1 MSEAQ
6 GSAAPSAAP
15 APAESS
21 APIES
26 EVSEASD
33 ASSDVEEVSDEAI
46 DAASAEET
54 VDPKE
59 AKKVKEE
66 IKNLKKKL
74 KAKVNG
80 RQIDVEIDPNNEEEL
95 LRYVQKALASD
106 EKFEEAAN
114 LRKSVSQLVEA
125 LKTNPLE
132 ILRRPELGI
141 DIKALA
147 EQVLNQELEDMSKTP
162 EQKKLEEMERKL
174 KEYEEERTKL
184 EEAKRQA
191 EISKFQEE
199 AFRQLDEDITG
210 ALATSDLPKS
220 PYVIKRIADTMI
232 EAVNLGYADVSVKDI
247 LPIVEQQ
254 IQEEIRNMFE
264 VAPEDVLEKLTDKY
278 VGKSTL
284 NKMRQ
289 KRLAKTKKPVETAK
303 NVKETGTTSKT
314 EANKQSTDSKKK
326 FNDLFGKF

>member
-1 MSEAQ
+1 MSESQ
-6 GSAAPSAAP
+6 GTAASAAPS

-21 APIES
+21 APVS
-26 EVSEASD
+26 DVSESSD
-33 ASSDVEEVSDEAI
+33 ASEDVEEVSDEAI
-46 DAASAEET
+46 AAASAEEAKS
-54 VDPKE
+54 PKE
-59 AKKVKEE
+59 AKKIKEE
-66 IKNLKKKL
+66 IKSIKKML

-80 RQIDVEIDPNNEEEL
+80 RQVDVEIDPNNEEEL
-95 LRYVQKALASD
+95 LKYVQKALASD

-125 LKTNPLE
+125 LKNNPLE

-147 EQVLNQELEDMSKTP
+147 EGILNQEIEEMSKTP
-162 EQKKLEEMERKL
+162 EQKKFEEMERKL
-174 KEYEEERTKL
+174 KDYEEERTKL
-184 EEAKRQA
+184 EEGKRQA

-199 AFRQLDEDITG
+199 AFRQLDDDITSS
-210 ALATSDLPKS
+210 LASSDLPKS

-232 EAVNLGYADVSVKDI
+232 EAVNLGYADVTVKDI

-254 IQEEIRNMFE
+254 IQDEIRNMFE
-264 VAPEDVLEKLTDKY
+264 VAPEDILEKLTDKY

-303 NVKETGTTSKT
+303 NVKETGATSKT
-314 EANKQSTDSKKK
+314 ENAKPVSDKKK
-326 FNDLFGKF
+326 FNDIFGKF